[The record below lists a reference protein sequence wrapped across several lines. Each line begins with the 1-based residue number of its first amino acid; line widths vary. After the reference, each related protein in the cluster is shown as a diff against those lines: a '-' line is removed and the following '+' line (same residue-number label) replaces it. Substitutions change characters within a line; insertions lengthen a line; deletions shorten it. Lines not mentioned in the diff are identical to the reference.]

1 MYPHSRN
8 AVVPWSSNVWDCTS
22 SMNSSE
28 RNSDSFSTVYYLA
41 LRLIAAGPCQES
53 AAVLRREAELFGIFS
68 CSRSN
73 GRGPLYGSAFS
84 DFERFEQ
91 SIGGPAPESRLVD
104 MYNHLISLC
113 KEKVP
118 VPNSLSATVPS
129 LFRNG
134 RHSVFRKQETLYLK
148 SWKFEDL
155 IASKNGFPLPVPGGL
170 KNCFD
175 LWSLNKARPCVGMP
189 LPSRAYV
196 KSIIRRFNL
205 QKVVFGHLSSVSCLT
220 VDCTGKYF
228 ITGGDDG
235 LVKVWNVE
243 HARLLFTFRGI
254 RTRINDIAVDQDNVL
269 FAAGSDHVVRV
280 YALQDGRLVDVL
292 VGQEGIIRAVFFVP
306 YSDENNRFICSIS
319 RLVEVCFWKWQPER
333 KRFDPVAFKFDLAS
347 SINASRQMCVTCT
360 TGGQFIAVS
369 ATECEL
375 TIFSFR
381 AGVPFLQDQ
390 ISTQTSFKQSIAWA
404 NHSLRLV
411 ASGKSGLAYII
422 RYERRKWKPFSLDI
436 KQTLPDDPSGR
447 CPEARA
453 SRPRVR
459 LATWNCNDS
468 LVVALCSDYRMRM
481 FDTRTGKLLRCILVS
496 PTVEDVVPHPVDPE
510 VVMTYGADDFL
521 VLWNIADGSVL
532 FKSALNDSG
541 GARGAFIKCA
551 MFSPD
556 GMRVCATTNLGRMY
570 IFGVGKLKAPGPKEQ
585 FFHTDFVGLVQ
596 NSDGDWLDEEWQRPP
611 HLVEPPFLV
620 NNDGQLYP
628 PSMQRLV
635 PGRENCPEHLLT
647 PDFPMRRIRLQDGDD
662 FVLIYVPNLVRRD
675 TPESREGR
683 LPCCWLT
690 RDIVPPLEEGMVE
703 VNRSKVYASAQ
714 QELAYFDLEASKDPL
729 PEPPPTTGRRRNAR
743 QIMSTVIVTEVAD
756 ATDDSDDEYDPD
768 YTQDSSTFS
777 GRRRRIRTRRDDLNG
792 TDTNDQDD
800 ADGDGDDGNDDDDD
814 DDTSSLSS
822 MMETDS
828 EEEVSSSGSSLLS
841 LTSTARA
848 ASRRRQ
854 RGHPIPNTRR
864 RQQVASARRRRPLP
878 NTRRRVRVA
887 SSTPSGPPT
896 PVSDRHNFSEWIT
909 CTSNRSFPYF
919 PQKGDEVVYFHQGH
933 RLYVQAVR
941 DGNLYRIRDREMPW
955 HRLELNEEEFAIVQ
969 DVSFEVLE
977 IRLCRLTLTRVDR
990 QTSAPLDSQ
999 FVVRFHDMPNVVDF
1013 IVLRQY
1019 YDISLRRRWRPNE
1032 RFQTIIDDSWWMGT
1046 VVRREPFETSCPH
1059 SNFQCLVVAWE
1070 SGEQERLSPWDMQPA
1085 CVNPAELDR
1094 HVPMWKYRP
1103 KSSEW
1108 PTRGI
1113 DAESDRIVLGID
1125 HLMGFPCAEPFVA
1138 PVDVNEY
1145 PLYASVIDYPCD
1157 LNTIKLRLQ
1166 SRFYR
1171 RLEAVKMDVNY
1182 ICKNAR
1188 TFNLPDSPIVEQA
1201 DLVTKILIKYIDSQ
1215 NCHDIAHIYEEFLVD
1230 RPGPSN
1236 GTSALN
1242 NDTPTVDWRQQCLDI
1257 LANLRQEVPRCG
1269 DQLRSMERK
1278 LRSEQY
1284 EDPMAFASEM
1294 TLKIS
1299 KMQND
1304 RRSQVRSMGT
1314 ALGAQ
1319 FQNAIVSVIGDSPE
1333 ATSSGSA
1340 PAFNTRSANGTQRR
1354 PPMIDASS
1362 DEDSLAESTPV
1373 ARRIKTRSTQSNTN
1387 QEVVIQN
1394 GDSPAGN
1401 EAQQSTSS
1409 PNIASAL
1416 RSRQRRGAELQN
1428 NEEQQ
1433 QRHRYELRRKRPL
1446 VVQNRPL
1453 VTSGSSDAE
1462 ASDDA
1467 SRVTVLQ
1474 SSRGR
1479 PIRKVRRYDMS

>member
-1 MYPHSRN
+1 MYPRSRN
-8 AVVPWSSNVWDCTS
+8 AVVPWSSNVLDYPS
-22 SMNSSE
+22 SMNLSE
-28 RNSDSFSTVYYLA
+28 ENVDSFTTVYYLA

-68 CSRSN
+68 SSTSN
-73 GRGPLYGSAFS
+73 GRGALYGNGFS

-91 SIGGPAPESRLVD
+91 SIGGPAPENRLVD

-118 VPNSLSATVPS
+118 VPNSLSAAVPS

-148 SWKFEDL
+148 SWRFEDL
-155 IASKNGFPLPVPGGL
+155 IGSKNAFPLPIPGGL
-170 KNCFD
+170 KNRFD
-175 LWSLNKARPCVGMP
+175 LWSLNKVRPCVGMP
-189 LPSRAYV
+189 LRAQMYM

-205 QKVVFGHLSSVSCLT
+205 QKVIFGHLSSVPCLA

-254 RTRINDIAVDQDNVL
+254 RTRINDVAIDQDNILMAVS
-269 FAAGSDHVVRV
+269 SDHVNRV
-280 YALQDGRLVDVL
+280 YSLQDGRLIDVL
-292 VGQEGIIRAVFFVP
+292 VGHAGNLQGVCFVP
-306 YSDENNRFICSIS
+306 YWDENNRFLCSIS
-319 RLVEVCFWKWQPER
+319 NFGELCFWKWQPER
-333 KRFDPVAFKFDLAS
+333 QHFDPVAYKFDLTPSFS
-347 SINASRQMCVTCT
+347 SSRQMSVTCS
-360 TGGQFIAVS
+360 TGGQFVAVCG
-369 ATECEL
+369 TDCEI
-375 TIFSFR
+375 TIFSLR
-381 AGVPFLQDQ
+381 TGVPFLQDQ
-390 ISTQTSFKQSIAWA
+390 LSTLTSFKQCVAWS
-404 NHSLRLV
+404 NFGINLL
-411 ASGKSGLAYII
+411 ASGKSGLACIL
-422 RYERRKWKPFSLDI
+422 RYERRKWKPYLLDV
-436 KQTLPDDPSGR
+436 KQTLPDDPSSKD
-447 CPEARA
+447 PEARA

-459 LATWNCNDS
+459 FAIWNCNDS
-468 LVVALCSDYRMRM
+468 LIVALCNDCRIRI
-481 FDTRTGKLLRCILVS
+481 FDSKTRKLLRCIIVS
-496 PTVEDVVPHPVDPE
+496 TTVDNVVPHPVDPE
-510 VVMTYGADDFL
+510 VVMTHGGDDFL
-521 VLWNIADGSVL
+521 VLWDIAEGNVL
-532 FKSALNDSG
+532 FKSKLNDD
-541 GARGAFIKCA
+541 GARGAVIKSA
-551 MFSPD
+551 LFSPD
-556 GMRVCATTNLGRMY
+556 GTRLCATTNLGRMR

-683 LPCCWLT
+683 LPCCWLS
-690 RDIVPPLEEGMVE
+690 RDIVLPLEEGMIE
-703 VNRSKVYASAQ
+703 LNRSKVNDQAER
-714 QELAYFDLEASKDPL
+714 ELAYFDLETSKDPL
-729 PEPPPTTGRRRNAR
+729 PEPPATGRRRSAR
-743 QIMSTVIVTEVAD
+743 QSVATVIVAEVAD
-756 ATDDSDDEYDPD
+756 LTGDSDDEYDPD

-800 ADGDGDDGNDDDDD
+800 ADDNNGDDD

-822 MMETDS
+822 MIETDS
-828 EEEVSSSGSSLLS
+828 EEEISSSGSSLLS
-841 LTSTARA
+841 LTSVTRA
-848 ASRRRQ
+848 ANRRRQ
-854 RGHPIPNTRR
+854 RGHSIPNPRR
-864 RQQVASARRRRPLP
+864 RQQVANARRRRPAP

-941 DGNLYRIRDREMPW
+941 DGNLYRIREREMPW

-990 QTSAPLDSQ
+990 QTSSPLDSQ

-1019 YDISLRRRWRPNE
+1019 YDVSLRRRWRPNE
-1032 RFQTIIDDSWWMGT
+1032 RFQTIIDDSWWLGT
-1046 VVRREPFETSCPH
+1046 VVRREPFEPNCPH

-1085 CVNPAELDR
+1085 CVNPSELDR

-1113 DAESDRIVLGID
+1113 EAESDRIILGIE
-1125 HLMGFPCAEPFVA
+1125 HLMGLPCAEPFVA
-1138 PVDVNEY
+1138 PVDINEY

-1157 LNTIKLRLQ
+1157 LNTIKLRLH

-1215 NCHDIAHIYEEFLVD
+1215 NCHDIGQIYEEFLVD

-1236 GTSALN
+1236 GTLALN
-1242 NDTPTVDWRQQCLDI
+1242 NNDSAAVEWHQQCMDI
-1257 LANLRQEVPRCG
+1257 LANLRQDVPRCTEYLG
-1269 DQLRSMERK
+1269 YIERK
-1278 LRSEQY
+1278 LRNGRY
-1284 EDPMAFASEM
+1284 EDPMAFAREM
-1294 TLKIS
+1294 TLRIS
-1299 KMQND
+1299 KMQSD
-1304 RRSQVRSMGT
+1304 RTSQVRSIGR
-1314 ALGAQ
+1314 AVDAQ
-1319 FQNAIVSVIGDSPE
+1319 FQNAIVSVVGYLPE
-1333 ATSSGSA
+1333 PTSSGSASA
-1340 PAFNTRSANGTQRR
+1340 PAFNTRRSNGTQRSV
-1354 PPMIDASS
+1354 PIMVESS
-1362 DEDSLAESTPV
+1362 DDDSVPESTPV
-1373 ARRIKTRSTQSNTN
+1373 LRRMKTRSTQSGAN
-1387 QEVVIQN
+1387 QEVAIEN
-1394 GDSPAGN
+1394 GDSQVNN

-1409 PNIASAL
+1409 HHNVTSAL

-1428 NEEQQ
+1428 GEEQQ

-1446 VVQNRPL
+1446 VVQNRL
-1453 VTSGSSDAE
+1453 VVSSGSSDAE

-1467 SRVTVLQ
+1467 SRVTVHQ

>member
-792 TDTNDQDD
+792 
-800 ADGDGDDGNDDDDD
+800 
-814 DDTSSLSS
+814 
-822 MMETDS
+822 
-828 EEEVSSSGSSLLS
+828 
-841 LTSTARA
+841 
-848 ASRRRQ
+848 
-854 RGHPIPNTRR
+854 
-864 RQQVASARRRRPLP
+864 
-878 NTRRRVRVA
+878 
-887 SSTPSGPPT
+887 
-896 PVSDRHNFSEWIT
+896 
-909 CTSNRSFPYF
+909 
-919 PQKGDEVVYFHQGH
+919 H